1 MKKMKRKV
9 VVVTFF
15 LLFIGLGSTFAHAN
29 TLEKR
34 WGIGLGNPYLSMK
47 YHDSAR
53 TAYEIRAAFGTGINV
68 YSARFYQNSELKGKS
83 VTFWGLEAG
92 SIAFTKEDI
101 GGSGYFAMLF
111 FGLERFITKK
121 MTLSF
126 DIGPAYISLSSDDI
140 SVEGIELVYNLGI
153 NFYFN

>member
-1 MKKMKRKV
+1 MKKMKKKILLV
-9 VVVTFF
+9 AFF
-15 LLFIGLGSTFAHAN
+15 LLFIGLGSTFVYAS

-34 WGIGLGNPYLSMK
+34 WGIGLGNPYLSIK
-47 YHDSAR
+47 YHASAK

-68 YSARFYQNSELKGKS
+68 YSARVYRNSEPKGRS
-83 VTFWGLEAG
+83 VIFWGLEGG

-111 FGLERFITKK
+111 LGLERFITKK

-140 SVEGIELVYNLGI
+140 SVEGIEFVYNLGI
-153 NFYFN
+153 YYYF

>member
-1 MKKMKRKV
+1 
-9 VVVTFF
+9 
-15 LLFIGLGSTFAHAN
+15 
-29 TLEKR
+29 
-34 WGIGLGNPYLSMK
+34 
-47 YHDSAR
+47 
-53 TAYEIRAAFGTGINV
+53 
-68 YSARFYQNSELKGKS
+68 
-83 VTFWGLEAG
+83 
-92 SIAFTKEDI
+92 
-101 GGSGYFAMLF
+101 MLF